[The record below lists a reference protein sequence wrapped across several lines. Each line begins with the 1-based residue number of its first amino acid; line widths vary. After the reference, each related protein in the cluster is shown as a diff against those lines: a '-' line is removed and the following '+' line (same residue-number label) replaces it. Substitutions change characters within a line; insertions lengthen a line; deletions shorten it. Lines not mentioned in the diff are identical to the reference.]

1 MTPEATPREALYIE
15 TGLLD
20 PETVIKKNRISM
32 EARIIN
38 GDNQTMK
45 QVLKLNSKDCWIE
58 ENKKLKQE
66 IGIKDEDIINTKYHL
81 KNTLQNKIKTNF
93 EKVLR
98 NNADNKSKMIYY
110 MEGKQTWK
118 AGNRAKYLSKLTRNQ
133 VSTIFKARTRML
145 KVKSNYKNGNKNLNC
160 RLCGTSEE
168 TQKHILEECAV
179 LNTEIPTISKEMLFQ
194 ENPEELKMVIT
205 NIEKRMEKLE
215 NQSSNQSINQPNQP
229 ITTTNQ

>member
-1 MTPEATPREALYIE
+1 
-15 TGLLD
+15 
-20 PETVIKKNRISM
+20 
-32 EARIIN
+32 
-38 GDNQTMK
+38 
-45 QVLKLNSKDCWIE
+45 
-58 ENKKLKQE
+58 
-66 IGIKDEDIINTKYHL
+66 
-81 KNTLQNKIKTNF
+81 
-93 EKVLR
+93 
-98 NNADNKSKMIYY
+98 

-133 VSTIFKARTRML
+133 ASTIFKARTRML

-179 LNTEIPTISKEMLFQ
+179 LNTETPTITKKMLFQ

-215 NQSSNQSINQPNQP
+215 NQPSNQSINQ
-229 ITTTNQ
+229 TNQSQQQINKHRTANTVTSENRGCAQ